1 MTGVGL
7 RMEHFI
13 PLFPLLIFVNM
24 EALISLMLIV
34 MGHIT
39 GGVLLIGT
47 LLAILWDILIGSG
60 ATLISI
66 VLVLIL
72 VDSGEHVLQVGYST
86 GRVVLIILLVLV

>member
-1 MTGVGL
+1 
-7 RMEHFI
+7 
-13 PLFPLLIFVNM
+13 M